1 VHHKRYNLLV
11 GQRVRFSMENVFFP
25 MKQKWFSVGFNFK
38 LWENLG
44 SQTEPDEL
52 VVIKAMFPIIITKET
67 NNLSIK

>member
-1 VHHKRYNLLV
+1 
-11 GQRVRFSMENVFFP
+11 MENVFFP

>member
-1 VHHKRYNLLV
+1 
-11 GQRVRFSMENVFFP
+11 

-52 VVIKAMFPIIITKET
+52 VVIEAMLPIIITKET